1 MEFTNLLSEMERSRK
16 LNEVTSLPFIVNNMI
31 CWFNYKTKSNEAT
44 DTIKIILNDIYL
56 FDGIKTTRLICSQEF
71 DYKIVD
77 AFIGDDEEYYDYFE
91 EELSNNAQITSI
103 NQQEMWNRINKVL
116 PKNFIEIYQEIV
128 KHIEVQLLC
137 QFIV

>member
-16 LNEVTSLPFIVNNMI
+16 LNKVTSLPFIVNNMI

-91 EELSNNAQITSI
+91 EELSDNAQITSI